1 MFRRAV
7 DLRDPLAL
15 LLNLPQQRLV
25 QLKLLAIHF
34 LLRLLGFLL
43 MHLLFQEACVF
54 SIDRL
59 DLIGNTLL
67 FRLVVLFVPRP
78 QNSLLIVVSLQ
89 SILTLLLLHHLPR
102 QQITHLFLLPAL
114 TILPLLVL
122 FAHTQLPL
130 HFIASQRIILI
141 PLALVL
147 LLDHIASH
155 IVHELLCTT
164 FTSQELSLT
173 VLLHLVQHT
182 HLLILSLN
190 IGIPITFLVFLGFFL
205 V

>member
-1 MFRRAV
+1 MFRCAV
-7 DLRDPLAL
+7 NLRDPLAL

-59 DLIGNTLL
+59 DLIGNALL

-78 QNSLLIVVSLQ
+78 QNSLLIVVRLL

-122 FAHTQLPL
+122 FAHTQLPF

-141 PLALVL
+141 LLALVL
-147 LLDHIASH
+147 LLDYITSH
-155 IVHELLCTT
+155 IVHELLSTT
-164 FTSQELSLT
+164 FTSQELAFT

-190 IGIPITFLVFLGFFL
+190 ISIPITFVVFLGFFS